1 MILRNFNDVE
11 NEEFLDKVI
20 LQSRVEHNEKIRKVT
35 DDVNAYMEYAET
47 LLRNYHKMITELK
60 KINL

>member
-47 LLRNYHKMITELK
+47 LLRN
-60 KINL
+60 

>member
-20 LQSRVEHNEKIRKVT
+20 LQSRAEHNEKIRKVT

>member
-11 NEEFLDKVI
+11 NEEFFDKVI
-20 LQSRVEHNEKIRKVT
+20 LQSRAEHNEKIRKVT

-47 LLRNYHKMITELK
+47 LLRNYHKMITELNK
-60 KINL
+60 N